1 MKVVVILTT
10 LALLVGC
17 GSEDGDFGKDS
28 QVELTLEGVG
38 TVALVCPTPEPQP
51 LDGQGRECYIRGEAD
66 E

>member
-17 GSEDGDFGKDS
+17 GAEDGDFGKDR
-28 QVELTLEGVG
+28 QVELMLKGGG
-38 TVALVCPTPEPQP
+38 TVVLVCPTFNAQP
-51 LDGQGRECYIRGEAD
+51 LGAHGRECYIRGEIN